1 MEKKVVLGIILGDHA
16 GSSPEMV
23 AKAVLAN
30 EETYIPVLTGNLE
43 RFCIS
48 CQHTGSFH
56 SVPFGGRG
64 GIHIHLQ
71 RGLHICVI
79 QNFRFNI
86 HTSLNA
92 TYGKRIPWRV
102 TPGICVGRSAILG
115 HGVLASGNENRT

>member
-48 CQHTGSFH
+48 C
-56 SVPFGGRG
+56 
-64 GIHIHLQ
+64 
-71 RGLHICVI
+71 
-79 QNFRFNI
+79 
-86 HTSLNA
+86 
-92 TYGKRIPWRV
+92 
-102 TPGICVGRSAILG
+102 
-115 HGVLASGNENRT
+115 